1 VRKASIDVDSVETIS
16 HAEAMK
22 MQACELDRTL
32 RLLDSLDDASWS
44 AATACPAWDVRA
56 MYQHVLGA
64 CEAGASV
71 RENAKQLRAARSY
84 RKLHGGPL
92 EAALSGV
99 QVRDRRDLSPAQVID
114 RLQAVAPRTVRGR
127 TRLPRLLRDQVK
139 LAVDG
144 PVVESWTLG
153 YLVDTIYLRD
163 LWMHRLDAALAVGR
177 PPELSADHDG
187 RLVADVVVE
196 WARRHGQPFTLE
208 LGGVAGGA
216 YFRERGSAAAH
227 VAIDAVEFC
236 RTLAG
241 RAPATG
247 LLTEIVPF

>member
-1 VRKASIDVDSVETIS
+1 
-16 HAEAMK
+16 
-22 MQACELDRTL
+22 
-32 RLLDSLDDASWS
+32 
-44 AATACPAWDVRA
+44 
-56 MYQHVLGA
+56 
-64 CEAGASV
+64 V

-99 QVRDRRDLSPAQVID
+99 QVRDRCDLSPAQVID

-127 TRLPRLLRDQVK
+127 TRLPRLLRDHVK

-144 PVVESWTLG
+144 PVVETWTLG

-163 LWMHRLDAALAVGR
+163 LWMHRLDAALAVDR

-187 RLVADVVVE
+187 RLVADVVIE
-196 WARRHGQPFTLE
+196 WAGRHGQPFTLE
-208 LGGVAGGA
+208 LAGVAGGA
-216 YFRERGSAAAH
+216 YFREPESAAAH
-227 VAIDAVEFC
+227 LAIDAVEFC

-241 RAPATG
+241 RAPAAG